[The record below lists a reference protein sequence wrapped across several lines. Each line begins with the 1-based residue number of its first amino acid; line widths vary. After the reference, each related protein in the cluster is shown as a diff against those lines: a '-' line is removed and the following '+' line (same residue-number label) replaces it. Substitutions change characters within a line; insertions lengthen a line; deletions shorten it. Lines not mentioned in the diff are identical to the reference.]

1 MIKLTKVTI
10 KVFVILIVKYIL
22 RIIIIRFLKSYDHK
36 ISAMLN
42 YSTIQH
48 DKICTFEGLKQR
60 ILIFQMNLEEFGTSK
75 LFSVKNDQFDHAENN
90 LKILEN
96 KSIMNKLKNH

>member
-1 MIKLTKVTI
+1 
-10 KVFVILIVKYIL
+10 
-22 RIIIIRFLKSYDHK
+22 
-36 ISAMLN
+36 MLN

-75 LFSVKNDQFDHAENN
+75 LFSVKNYQFDHAENN
-90 LKILEN
+90 LKIIEY
-96 KSIMNKLKNH
+96 KSLMNKLKKALEPVGVTTDSQSRNMTTDYNYLSNHL